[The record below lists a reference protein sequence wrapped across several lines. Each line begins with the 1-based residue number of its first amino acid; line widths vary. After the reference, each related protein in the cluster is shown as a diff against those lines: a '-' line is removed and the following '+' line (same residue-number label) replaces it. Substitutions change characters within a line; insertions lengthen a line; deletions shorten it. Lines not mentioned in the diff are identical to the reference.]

1 MFDLIVIGGGVS
13 GLSAAMYGGR
23 LGLKTLL
30 IGEMMGGVM
39 NFANL
44 VENYPGVESTT
55 GVDLAEKFKSHAAK
69 YNVEFREEKVKN
81 VEKSP
86 DGFKVSTAG
95 AVYEGMAL
103 ILATGG
109 EWRKLGVKGEKEFEG
124 RGVHYCALC
133 DGPLYQDKVAAV
145 VGGSD
150 GAAKE
155 ALLLA
160 DYASTVYII
169 NRSDAMRAE
178 QHNIEKVL
186 SNPKI
191 KVINNTNVVEM
202 KGDKLVKSILLDRAY
217 NGKKELKVDAVF
229 VYIGRVPAS
238 QLAAKLGVKL
248 NEKGEIITDKSS
260 QTNIAGVFAAGD
272 VSNSSFKQII
282 VGAGDG
288 VKAAYSAYMY
298 LKNQN
303 IQHVGDA

>member
-1 MFDLIVIGGGVS
+1 MFDLIAIGGGVS

-69 YNVEFREEKVKN
+69 YNVEFREEKVEN
-81 VEKSP
+81 VEKTP
-86 DGFKVSTAG
+86 DGFKVFTAG
-95 AVYEGMAL
+95 AVYEGRTL

-109 EWRKLGVKGEKEFEG
+109 EWRKLGVKGEKEFDG
-124 RGVHYCALC
+124 KGVHYCALC
-133 DGPLYQDKVAAV
+133 DGPIYHDKVVAV

-160 DYASTVYII
+160 GYAGAVYII
-169 NRSDAMRAE
+169 NRTDTMRAE
-178 QHNIEKVL
+178 QHNVEKVL
-186 SNPKI
+186 STPKI

-202 KGDKLVKSILLDRAY
+202 KGDKLVKSILLDKAY

-260 QTNIAGVFAAGD
+260 QTNVTGVFAAGD

-288 VKAAYSAYMY
+288 VKAAYSAYTY
-298 LKNQN
+298 LKSKK
-303 IQHVGDA
+303 IEHIGDA